1 MIGPGHNSFTTSPN
15 GDQEFIVY
23 HAWDPEMTA
32 RRMCIDKLDWVN
44 GEPVIHGPTWTPQ
57 PIAKPNP

>member
-1 MIGPGHNSFTTSPN
+1 VIGPGHNSFTTSPD
-15 GDQEFIVY
+15 GDQEYIVY

-32 RRMCIDKLDWVN
+32 RRMCIDKLDWMN

-57 PIAKPNP
+57 PIAKSPS